1 MAHKAPLFITGIGT
15 DVGKTIASAVMV
27 EHYQADYWKPI
38 QSGDLH
44 NSDTM
49 KVQAMVS
56 NPVSKFHAET
66 YRLNQPFSP
75 HKSAQLDGVTIDLEN
90 FILPQTSNQ
99 LIIEGAGGLMVPLN
113 DQQYVVD
120 LISKLNVEVMLV
132 VKHYLGSINHTVLSL
147 ELLKQRN
154 IKLHSIIYN
163 GPADTFSEAII
174 DKYCDRIIRFPH
186 LESLSKESIKQQAQ
200 SLQIQK
206 EQ

>member
-27 EHYQADYWKPI
+27 EYYQADYWKPI

-75 HKSAQLDGVTIDLEN
+75 HKSAQLDGVTIDLEK
-90 FILPQTSNQ
+90 FVLPQTNNQ

-120 LISKLNVEVMLV
+120 LITKLNVEVMLV

-163 GPADTFSEAII
+163 GPADTYSEVII
-174 DKYCDRIIRFPH
+174 DKYCDRIIRISH

-200 SLQIQK
+200 RLQMQK